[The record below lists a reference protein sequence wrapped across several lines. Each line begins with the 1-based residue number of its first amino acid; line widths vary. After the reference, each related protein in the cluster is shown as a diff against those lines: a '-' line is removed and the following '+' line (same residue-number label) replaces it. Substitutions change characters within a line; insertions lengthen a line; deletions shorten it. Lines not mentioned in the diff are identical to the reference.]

1 MPFVEPLPEVTIKPP
16 ISAHVAA
23 TLSFLCVPLALW
35 VGASGLNGSLDVR
48 CCFVG
53 RPTAPQ
59 GGRGTPVHGGA
70 IVLLTVLS
78 CLFVIVLGLQ
88 LLGPRMVVGATEV
101 RLRSRW
107 WRVRTI
113 ARDEVTAVRLEPRV
127 YRFSLLDRKRLA
139 PALVLAQ
146 RVERLGFLETS
157 DDFAAEFRLR
167 DVERAIFPSAT
178 HA

>member
-1 MPFVEPLPEVTIKPP
+1 VSDVTIKPP
-16 ISAHVAA
+16 ISAYGAS
-23 TLSFLCVPLALW
+23 TLFFLCVPLALW
-35 VGASGLNGSLDVR
+35 AGASGLNGSLKFH
-48 CCFVG
+48 CCWVG
-53 RPTAPQ
+53 RPPLPSEDT
-59 GGRGTPVHGGA
+59 GVPVHGGV

-78 CLFVIVLGLQ
+78 CVFAIVVGLQ

-113 ARDEVTAVRLEPRV
+113 VRAEVTAVRLEPRV

-139 PALVLAQ
+139 PALVLAEC
-146 RVERLGFLETS
+146 VECLSFLETS
-157 DDFAAEFRLR
+157 DEFAAQFRLR
-167 DVERAIFPSAT
+167 DVQRAIFPAET

>member
-1 MPFVEPLPEVTIKPP
+1 
-16 ISAHVAA
+16 
-23 TLSFLCVPLALW
+23 
-35 VGASGLNGSLDVR
+35 
-48 CCFVG
+48 
-53 RPTAPQ
+53 
-59 GGRGTPVHGGA
+59 
-70 IVLLTVLS
+70 
-78 CLFVIVLGLQ
+78 
-88 LLGPRMVVGATEV
+88 MVVGATEV